1 MVQIGEMQEWA
12 GYYKQWGE
20 KSNMS
25 ASIIFTDNKKFYG
38 NGMDSIGRFTW
49 LGRYSQQRTSIQVD
63 LVKQYEGKHPVCYL
77 GEVAQEEDYTVAMKG
92 VWMVSNGED
101 QGNFFLQLQVSN

>member
-1 MVQIGEMQEWA
+1 VLHFDVLLLLIEFVYLKDWLGTHLLNQFFG
-12 GYYKQWGE
+12 
-20 KSNMS
+20 
-25 ASIIFTDNKKFYG
+25 FF
-38 NGMDSIGRFTW
+38 
-49 LGRYSQQRTSIQVD
+49 LGRYYQRRTSIQVD

-101 QGNFFLQLQVSN
+101 QGKFFLQLQVSN

>member
-1 MVQIGEMQEWA
+1 MLGCTFEERLLHFDVLLLLIEFV
-12 GYYKQWGE
+12 YLK
-20 KSNMS
+20 
-25 ASIIFTDNKKFYG
+25 D
-38 NGMDSIGRFTW
+38 W
-49 LGRYSQQRTSIQVD
+49 LGTHLLNQVFGFFLGWYYQGSTSIQVD

-92 VWMVSNGED
+92 NWMISNGGG